1 MGDRAEAVKGA
12 LDYLT
17 RSGVDVPADIWQRV
31 LKARVFKA
39 EGGLPVINADYHN
52 RITEALISYLE
63 GSGSVT
69 APRNEF
75 KRAMVEAFGAA
86 FDLGWRSGGGELPA
100 DSDAQDW
107 LAARVDAEMGYID
120 QVLQNAKELRA
131 EGGDYFEWVTSR
143 ADGFTGSVASVYNYA
158 KMAAAGAMMLTWHL
172 GNTEQHCSTCA
183 KLNGQS
189 HRAKWYLAH
198 DYIPR
203 KPGANLECGG
213 YRCDC
218 SLTDKEGNEWT
229 V

>member
-1 MGDRAEAVKGA
+1 MLEAVKGA

-17 RSGVDVPADIWQRV
+17 RNGISVPADVWQKALR
-31 LKARVFKA
+31 ARVFKA

-52 RITEALISYLE
+52 RITQALIGYFE

-86 FDLGWRSGGGELPA
+86 FELGWHTGGGELPA
-100 DSDAQDW
+100 EPDAQDW

-158 KMAAAGAMMLTWHL
+158 KMAAKKNIMLEWVFGDTV
-172 GNTEQHCSTCA
+172 EHCQTCE
-183 KLNGQS
+183 KLNGQK
-189 HRAKWYLAH
+189 HRASWYLSR

-213 YRCDC
+213 YRCLCRLVD
-218 SLTDKEGNEWT
+218 SEGNEFT
-229 V
+229 L

>member
-1 MGDRAEAVKGA
+1 MGNRAEAVKGA

-39 EGGLPVINADYHN
+39 EGGIPVINADYHN

-69 APRNEF
+69 APRNAF

-86 FDLGWRSGGGELPA
+86 FDLGWHTGGGELPA
-100 DSDAQDW
+100 EPDAQDW

-143 ADGFTGSVASVYNYA
+143 ADGFTASVPSVYNYA
-158 KMAAAGAMMLTWHL
+158 KMAAAGNQMLEWRYGDTD
-172 GNTEQHCSTCA
+172 HCDTCA
-183 KLNGQS
+183 SLNGQK
-189 HRAKWYLAH
+189 HRAKWYIAR

-203 KPGANLECGG
+203 KPGAAMTCGG
-213 YRCDC
+213 YRCMC
-218 SLTDKEGNEWT
+218 SLLTKDGEEFT
-229 V
+229 L